1 MPDMLSFCG
10 IDCST
15 CPTYRA
21 TQANDDAKRA
31 KVANFW
37 SQMFGTTITKEDI
50 NCDGCRQN
58 QGRLFG
64 HCRNCAVR
72 LCAQEKD
79 LDSCGQCSDY
89 SCEKLNNLLALLPME
104 EPRKNLETIKEAL
117 RIA

>member
-1 MPDMLSFCG
+1 MSDMLSYCG
-10 IDCST
+10 IDCRA

-21 TQANDDAKRA
+21 TQADDDVKRA

-37 SQMFGTTITKEDI
+37 SQMFGTPFTKEDI

-58 QGRLFG
+58 RGRLFG
-64 HCRNCAVR
+64 HCRTCEVR

-79 LDSCGQCSDY
+79 LDSCGRCQDY

-104 EPRKNLETIKEAL
+104 EPRKNLEAIQQGL
-117 RIA
+117 RTA